1 MKNLSFEHKNN
12 RFELKLLTHGAQCC
26 TGCRKI
32 LRKSRKTVKLLL
44 DPPDADRRERKTGQ
58 LKLRHVLVL
67 RVESPTVKVTLHHHM
82 DRSAQMISTKS

>member
-44 DPPDADRRERKTGQ
+44 DPPMLTEGNER
-58 LKLRHVLVL
+58 LD
-67 RVESPTVKVTLHHHM
+67 RVEVT
-82 DRSAQMISTKS
+82 SCFGAESGESNG